1 MTISRAHSRW
11 ILRGLGDEELVVLP
25 FDAPR
30 PARYQLLP
38 AMFPVGYLRRWLQE
52 PDARRTLLA
61 IFTTLYGSLD
71 VFPSA
76 DDEVLI
82 RIEPALRQAFERY
95 DLIVL
100 TPRRANASP
109 PGPDLPPPSKPPS
122 QPPAQKTFIEIVLLD
137 DNNKPV
143 AGEPYEITLPDG
155 SIRKGSLDQKGF
167 AREDNLDPGVC
178 DVRFPK
184 IDGREWGTTRKPV
197 PK

>member
-1 MTISRAHSRW
+1 MTISRAHPRW

-52 PDARRTLLA
+52 PDARRTLLS
-61 IFTTLYGSLD
+61 IFTTLYGALD
-71 VFPSA
+71 VLPAA
-76 DDEVLI
+76 DDEVAL

-109 PGPDLPPPSKPPS
+109 PGPELPPPSKPPS
-122 QPPAQKTFIEIVLLD
+122 KPPGPKTFIEIVLLD
-137 DNNKPV
+137 DNGKPV
-143 AGEPYEITLPDG
+143 AGEAYKIVLPDG
-155 SIRKGSLDQKGF
+155 SIRQGTLDQKGF

-178 DVRFPK
+178 DVSFPK
-184 IDGREWGTTRKPV
+184 IDGREWGKTRRPV
-197 PK
+197 